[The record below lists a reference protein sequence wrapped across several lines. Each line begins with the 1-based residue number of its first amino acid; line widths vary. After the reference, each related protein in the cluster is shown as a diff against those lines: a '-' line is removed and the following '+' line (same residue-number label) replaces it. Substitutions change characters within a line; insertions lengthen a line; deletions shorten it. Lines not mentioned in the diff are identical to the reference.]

1 MIGGIMQRVQR
12 SRMSA
17 HEKTAIWDSWA
28 RGESLSEIG
37 RAVDRIPAAV
47 FHVVRA
53 RGGIP
58 PPSRWRASRAL
69 TVREREEISRG
80 LATGVS
86 FRQLGVQ
93 LGRPTSTVS
102 REVGRHGGRQG
113 YRAAAADAS
122 TWQQARR
129 PQRCR
134 LAQHPVLCA
143 RVAEKLAADWS
154 PQQIAGWLR
163 RTYPEDLDMQVS
175 HETIY
180 RSLFVQSRGVLK
192 QELLRHLRRRKTM
205 RRSQH
210 AGATPQ
216 PRGQIVDG
224 IPIRE
229 RPASVEDRAVPG
241 HWEGDLLAG
250 KANSYIATLVER
262 RSRFVMLVRLPG
274 KDTQSVVQALTRR
287 VRTLPAGLM
296 SSLTW
301 DRGMELAAHKTFSV
315 ATDVRVYFC
324 DPQSPWQRGSNEN
337 TNGLLRQYFPDG
349 TDLSTFTQ
357 AQLNSIARRLNTRP
371 RKTLGYETPAD
382 RLAACVAST
391 P

>member
-1 MIGGIMQRVQR
+1 MQRVGR

-17 HEKTAIWDSWA
+17 RDKAAIWDRWT

-37 RAVDRIPAAV
+37 RAVDRLPAAV

-58 PPSRWRASRAL
+58 PPPRWRSSRAL
-69 TVREREEISRG
+69 TITEREEISRG

-86 FRQLGVQ
+86 FRQLGAQ
-93 LGRPTSTVS
+93 LGRATSTVS
-102 REVGRHGGRQG
+102 REVGRHGGRLG
-113 YRAAAADAS
+113 YRAAAADGA
-122 TWQQARR
+122 TWDRALR

-134 LAQHPVLCA
+134 LAQRPVLCA
-143 RVAEKLAADWS
+143 HVAEKLAVDWS
-154 PQQIAGWLR
+154 PQQIAGWLK
-163 RTYPEDLDMQVS
+163 RTYPQDPAMQVS

-205 RRSQH
+205 RRSRH
-210 AGATPQ
+210 ASTTTQ
-216 PRGQIVDG
+216 PRGQIVDAVS
-224 IPIRE
+224 IRE

-241 HWEGDLLAG
+241 HWEGDLLVG

-287 VRTLPAGLM
+287 VRTLPTGLM

-301 DRGMELAAHKTFSV
+301 DRGMELAAHKAFSV

-324 DPQSPWQRGSNEN
+324 DPQSPWQRG
-337 TNGLLRQYFPDG
+337 
-349 TDLSTFTQ
+349 
-357 AQLNSIARRLNTRP
+357 
-371 RKTLGYETPAD
+371 
-382 RLAACVAST
+382 
-391 P
+391 

>member
-1 MIGGIMQRVQR
+1 MIGGIMQRVRR
-12 SRMSA
+12 SQMSA
-17 HEKTAIWDSWA
+17 NDKTAIWERWA
-28 RGESLSEIG
+28 HGESLREIG

-53 RGGIP
+53 RGGMP
-58 PPSRWRASRAL
+58 PPARWRSSRAL
-69 TVREREEISRG
+69 TGREREEISRG

-86 FRQLGVQ
+86 FRQLGIQ

-113 YRAAAADAS
+113 YRAAAADAT
-122 TWQQARR
+122 TWHQARR

-134 LAQHPVLCA
+134 LAQRPVLCA
-143 RVAEKLAADWS
+143 HVAEKLAADWS
-154 PQQIAGWLR
+154 PQQIAGWLQ
-163 RTYPEDLDMQVS
+163 RTYPQDLDMQVS

-210 AGATPQ
+210 ASATTQ
-216 PRGQIVDG
+216 PRGQIVDA
-224 IPIRE
+224 ISIRE

-287 VRTLPAGLM
+287 VRTLPTGLM

-349 TDLSTFTQ
+349 TDLSTYSQ
-357 AQLNSIARRLNTRP
+357 AQLNLIARRLNMRP
-371 RKTLGYETPAD
+371 RKTLGYATPAD
-382 RLAACVAST
+382 RLATCVAST

>member
-1 MIGGIMQRVQR
+1 MIGGIMQRVRR

-17 HEKTAIWDSWA
+17 SDKTAIWDRWT

-37 RAVDRIPAAV
+37 RAVEQIPAAV

-58 PPSRWRASRAL
+58 PPARWRSSRAL
-69 TVREREEISRG
+69 TLAEREEISRG
-80 LATGVS
+80 VAMGVS
-86 FRQLGVQ
+86 FRHLAAQ

-102 REVGRHGGRQG
+102 REVGRHGGRRA
-113 YRAAAADAS
+113 YRAAVADAV
-122 TWQQARR
+122 TWDRALR

-134 LAQHPVLCA
+134 LAQRPILCA

-154 PQQIAGWLR
+154 PQQIAGWLK
-163 RTYPEDLDMQVS
+163 RTHPKDPDMQVS

-180 RSLFVQSRGVLK
+180 LSLFVQSRGVLK
-192 QELLRHLRRRKTM
+192 KALIRHLRRRKTM

-210 AGATPQ
+210 ATTAGQT
-216 PRGQIVDG
+216 RGQIPDAVS
-224 IPIRE
+224 IRE
-229 RPASVEDRAVPG
+229 RPASIEDRAVPG

-250 KANSYIATLVER
+250 KSNSHIATLVER
-262 RSRFVMLVRLPG
+262 QSRFVMLVRLPG
-274 KDTQSVVQALTRR
+274 KDTQSVVRALTRR
-287 VRTLPAGLM
+287 VRTLPEGLM

-301 DRGMELAAHKTFSV
+301 DRGMELAAHTSFSV
-315 ATDVRVYFC
+315 ATNVQVYFC
-324 DPQSPWQRGSNEN
+324 DPHSPWQRGSNEN

-349 TDLSTFTQ
+349 TDLSTYTQ
-357 AQLNSIARRLNTRP
+357 ANLNAVARRLNMRP
-371 RKTLGYETPAD
+371 RKTLGYHTPAD
-382 RLAACVAST
+382 RLATCVAST

>member
-1 MIGGIMQRVQR
+1 MQRVPR
-12 SRMSA
+12 LRMSA
-17 HEKTAIWDSWA
+17 GDKVAIWDRWA
-28 RGESLSEIG
+28 RGESLSDIG
-37 RAVDRIPAAV
+37 RAIGRVPAAV

-58 PPSRWRASRAL
+58 PPARWRSPRAL

-80 LATGVS
+80 LAAGVS
-86 FRQLGVQ
+86 FRQLGTQ

-102 REVGRHGGRQG
+102 REVGRHGGRRG
-113 YRAAAADAS
+113 YRAAAADAA
-122 TWQQARR
+122 TWDRALR

-134 LAQHPVLCA
+134 LAQRPVVCA
-143 RVAEKLAADWS
+143 CVAEKLAEDWS
-154 PQQIAGWLR
+154 PQQIAGWLQ
-163 RTYPEDLDMQVS
+163 RTYPLDLDMQVS

-205 RRSQH
+205 RRSRH
-210 AGATPQ
+210 ASTTTPL
-216 PRGQIVDG
+216 RGQIVDA
-224 IPIRE
+224 ISIRE

-262 RSRFVMLVRLPG
+262 RSRFVLLVRVPG
-274 KDTQSVVQALTRR
+274 KDTQRVVQALTRR
-287 VRTLPAGLM
+287 VRTLPTGLM

-315 ATDVRVYFC
+315 ATNVRVYFC

-349 TDLSTFTQ
+349 TDLSTYTQ
-357 AQLNSIARRLNTRP
+357 AQLDRIARRLNMRP
-371 RKTLGYETPAD
+371 RKTLGYDTPAD
-382 RLAACVAST
+382 RLAADVAST

>member
-1 MIGGIMQRVQR
+1 MQRVQR

-17 HEKTAIWDSWA
+17 NDKTAIWDRWA
-28 RGESLSEIG
+28 RGESLSAIG

-53 RGGIP
+53 RGGMP
-58 PPSRWRASRAL
+58 PPPRWRSARAL
-69 TVREREEISRG
+69 TGSEREEISRG

-102 REVGRHGGRQG
+102 REVSRHGGRQG
-113 YRAAAADAS
+113 YRAAVADAA
-122 TWQQARR
+122 TWTLALR

-134 LAQHPVLCA
+134 LAQRPVLCA
-143 RVAEKLAADWS
+143 HVAEKLAADWS
-154 PQQIAGWLR
+154 PQQIAGWLQ
-163 RTYPEDLDMQVS
+163 RTYPQDLDMQVS

-205 RRSQH
+205 RRSTS
-210 AGATPQ
+210 ASATTQ
-216 PRGQIVDG
+216 SRGQIVDAVS
-224 IPIRE
+224 IRE

-287 VRTLPAGLM
+287 VRTLPTGLM
-296 SSLTW
+296 ASLTW
-301 DRGMELAAHKTFSV
+301 DRGMELAGHKTFSV

-337 TNGLLRQYFPDG
+337 MNGLLRQYFPVG
-349 TDLSTFTQ
+349 TDLSTYAQT
-357 AQLNSIARRLNTRP
+357 QLNSIARRLNTRP

>member
-1 MIGGIMQRVQR
+1 MQRVPR

-17 HEKTAIWDSWA
+17 NDKTAIWDRWS

-37 RAVDRIPAAV
+37 RAIDRIPAAV

-58 PPSRWRASRAL
+58 PPSRWRSSRAL
-69 TVREREEISRG
+69 TVCEREEISRG

-86 FRQLGVQ
+86 FSQLGLQ

-102 REVGRHGGRQG
+102 REVGRHGGRRG
-113 YRAAAADAS
+113 YRAAVADAT
-122 TWQQARR
+122 TWDVARR

-134 LAQHPVLCA
+134 LAQRPVLCA
-143 RVAEKLAADWS
+143 SVAEKLAADWS

-163 RTYPEDLDMQVS
+163 RTYPQDRDMQVS

-180 RSLFVQSRGVLK
+180 RSLFVQSRGVLR

-205 RRSQH
+205 RRSTH
-210 AGATPQ
+210 ASATPQ
-216 PRGQIVDG
+216 PRGQIVDA
-224 IPIRE
+224 ISIRE

-287 VRTLPAGLM
+287 VRTLPTGLM

-315 ATDVRVYFC
+315 ATDVQVYFC

-357 AQLNSIARRLNTRP
+357 AQLNTIASRLNMRP
-371 RKTLGYETPAD
+371 RKTLGYDTPAD
-382 RLAACVAST
+382 RLATCVAST

>member
-1 MIGGIMQRVQR
+1 MIGGIMQRVRR

-17 HEKTAIWDSWA
+17 NDKTTIWDRWA

-58 PPSRWRASRAL
+58 PPPRWRSSRAL
-69 TVREREEISRG
+69 TVSEREEISRG

-93 LGRPTSTVS
+93 LGRPTSTVI

-113 YRAAAADAS
+113 YRAAVADAA
-122 TWQQARR
+122 TWKRALR

-134 LAQHPVLCA
+134 LAQRPVLCA
-143 RVAEKLAADWS
+143 HVSEKLAADWS
-154 PQQIAGWLR
+154 PQQIAGWLQ
-163 RTYPEDLDMQVS
+163 RTYPQDLAMQVS

-205 RRSQH
+205 RRS
-210 AGATPQ
+210 APASAPPQ
-216 PRGQIVDG
+216 PRGQIVDAVS
-224 IPIRE
+224 IRE

-287 VRTLPAGLM
+287 VRTLPTGLM

-315 ATDVRVYFC
+315 ATDVQVYFC

-357 AQLNSIARRLNTRP
+357 AKLNLIARRLNMRP
-371 RKTLGYETPAD
+371 RKTLGYDTPAD
-382 RLAACVAST
+382 RLATCVAST

>member
-1 MIGGIMQRVQR
+1 MQRVQR
-12 SRMSA
+12 LRMSA
-17 HEKTAIWDSWA
+17 SDKAAIWDRWT

-37 RAVDRIPAAV
+37 RGIDRIPAAV

-58 PPSRWRASRAL
+58 PPPRWRSSRAL

-86 FRQLGVQ
+86 FRQLAVQ

-102 REVGRHGGRQG
+102 REVGRHGGRRR
-113 YRAAAADAS
+113 YRAAGADAA
-122 TWQQARR
+122 TWDRALR

-134 LAQHPVLCA
+134 LAQRPVLCA

-154 PQQIAGWLR
+154 PQQIAGWLQ
-163 RTYPEDLDMQVS
+163 RTYPQDLAMQVS

-210 AGATPQ
+210 ASTATQ
-216 PRGQIVDG
+216 PRGQIVDA
-224 IPIRE
+224 ISIRE

-241 HWEGDLLAG
+241 HWEGDLLVG
-250 KANSYIATLVER
+250 KAHSYIATLVER

-287 VRTLPAGLM
+287 VRSLPAGLM

-349 TDLSTFTQ
+349 TDLSTYSQ
-357 AQLNSIARRLNTRP
+357 AQLNVIARRLNMRP

-382 RLAACVAST
+382 RLATCVALT

>member
-1 MIGGIMQRVQR
+1 MQRVRR

-17 HEKTAIWDSWA
+17 NDKTAIWDRWA

-58 PPSRWRASRAL
+58 PPSRWRSSRAL

-80 LATGVS
+80 LATGIS

-113 YRAAAADAS
+113 YRAAAADAT
-122 TWQQARR
+122 TWRLALR

-134 LAQHPVLCA
+134 LALWPVLCA
-143 RVAEKLAADWS
+143 HVAEKLAEDWS
-154 PQQIAGWLR
+154 PQQIAGWLQ
-163 RTYPEDLDMQVS
+163 RTYPQDLDMQVS

-210 AGATPQ
+210 ASATTQ
-216 PRGQIVDG
+216 PRGQIVDA
-224 IPIRE
+224 ISIRE
-229 RPASVEDRAVPG
+229 RPASAADRAVPG

-250 KANSYIATLVER
+250 RANSHIATLVER

-287 VRTLPAGLM
+287 VRTLPTGLM

-357 AQLNSIARRLNTRP
+357 TQLNVIARRLNTRP
-371 RKTLGYETPAD
+371 RKTLGYDTPAD

>member
-1 MIGGIMQRVQR
+1 MQRVQR

-17 HEKTAIWDSWA
+17 RNKAAIWDRWT

-37 RAVDRIPAAV
+37 RGIGRVPAAV

-58 PPSRWRASRAL
+58 PPPRWRSSRAL
-69 TVREREEISRG
+69 TVGEREEISRG

-93 LGRPTSTVS
+93 LGRPPSTVS

-113 YRAAAADAS
+113 YRAAVADAA
-122 TWQQARR
+122 TWKRALR

-134 LAQHPVLCA
+134 LAQRPLLCA

-163 RTYPEDLDMQVS
+163 RTYPQDQDMQVS

-205 RRSQH
+205 RRAKAAS
-210 AGATPQ
+210 ATTQ
-216 PRGQIVDG
+216 PRGQIVDA
-224 IPIRE
+224 ISIRE
-229 RPASVEDRAVPG
+229 RPPSVEDRAVPG

-250 KANSYIATLVER
+250 KRNSYIATLVER

-274 KDTQSVVQALTRR
+274 KNTQSVVQALTRR
-287 VRTLPAGLM
+287 VRALPTGLM
-296 SSLTW
+296 ASLTW
-301 DRGMELAAHKTFSV
+301 DRGMELAAHQRFSV

-349 TDLSTFTQ
+349 TDLSTYTQ
-357 AQLNSIARRLNTRP
+357 AQLNAVARRLNTRP
-371 RKTLGYETPAD
+371 RKTLGYDTPAD

>member
-1 MIGGIMQRVQR
+1 MQRVRR
-12 SRMSA
+12 SRMSDSDKA
-17 HEKTAIWDSWA
+17 AIWERWK

-37 RAVDRIPAAV
+37 RAINRIPGAV

-53 RGGIP
+53 RGGVP
-58 PPSRWRASRAL
+58 PAPRCRSTRAL
-69 TVREREEISRG
+69 TAGDREEISRG

-86 FRQLGVQ
+86 FTQIGVR

-102 REVGRHGGRQG
+102 REVGRHGGRRW
-113 YRAAAADAS
+113 YRAAVADADA
-122 TWQQARR
+122 WVRALR

-143 RVAEKLAADWS
+143 RVAEKLEADWS
-154 PQQIAGWLR
+154 PQQIAGWLK
-163 RTYPEDLDMQVS
+163 RTYPKDPDMQVS

-180 RSLFVQSRGVLK
+180 LSLFVQSRGVLK
-192 QELLRHLRRRKTM
+192 QALIRHLRRRKTM

-210 AGATPQ
+210 ATTAGQT
-216 PRGQIVDG
+216 RGQIIDAVS
-224 IPIRE
+224 IRE
-229 RPASVEDRAVPG
+229 RPASVEDRAIPG

-250 KANSYIATLVER
+250 KSNSHIATLVER
-262 RSRFVMLVRLPG
+262 QSRFVMLIRLPG
-274 KDTQSVVQALTRR
+274 KDTNSVVRALTRR
-287 VRTLPAGLM
+287 VRALPQGLM

-301 DRGMELAAHKTFSV
+301 DRGMELAAHKTFTI

-337 TNGLLRQYFPDG
+337 TNGLLRQYFPEG
-349 TDLSTFTQ
+349 TDFSTYTQ
-357 AQLNSIARRLNTRP
+357 ANLNTVARRLNMRP
-371 RKTLGYETPAD
+371 RKTLDYNTPAD
-382 RLAACVAST
+382 RLAACVALT

>member
-1 MIGGIMQRVQR
+1 MQRVGR

-17 HEKTAIWDSWA
+17 RDKAAIWDRWT

-37 RAVDRIPAAV
+37 RAVDRLPAAV

-58 PPSRWRASRAL
+58 PPPRWRSSRAL
-69 TVREREEISRG
+69 TITEREEISRG

-86 FRQLGVQ
+86 FRQLGAQ
-93 LGRPTSTVS
+93 LGRATSTVS
-102 REVGRHGGRQG
+102 REVGRHGGRLG
-113 YRAAAADAS
+113 YRAAAADGA
-122 TWQQARR
+122 TWDRALR

-134 LAQHPVLCA
+134 LAQRPGLCA
-143 RVAEKLAADWS
+143 CVAEKLAADWS
-154 PQQIAGWLR
+154 PQQIAGWLQ
-163 RTYPEDLDMQVS
+163 RTYPQDLDMQVS

-180 RSLFVQSRGVLK
+180 RSLFVQSRGVLR
-192 QELLRHLRRRKTM
+192 QALLRHLRRRKTM

-210 AGATPQ
+210 AHATTQ
-216 PRGQIVDG
+216 PRGLIAEG
-224 IPIRE
+224 ISIRE

-250 KANSYIATLVER
+250 KAHSYIATLVER

-274 KDTQSVVQALTRR
+274 KDTQSVVHALTRR
-287 VRTLPAGLM
+287 VRTLPTGLM

-324 DPQSPWQRGSNEN
+324 DPHSPWQRGSNEN
-337 TNGLLRQYFPDG
+337 TNGLLRQYFPVG
-349 TDLSTFTQ
+349 TDLSSVTQ

-371 RKTLGYETPAD
+371 RKTLGYDTPAD
-382 RLAACVAST
+382 RLATCVAST